1 MYYNGKNVLDL
12 TTVSEESHFNNTA
25 LAQKPVMICKI
36 LLIYV
41 LNCFEFQHG
50 TIHYR
55 GMIPPFW
62 NPFKLLDLNH
72 IIRTIDRMAQEVHAI
87 KK

>member
-1 MYYNGKNVLDL
+1 MQDSVDLCFQIVL
-12 TTVSEESHFNNTA
+12 
-25 LAQKPVMICKI
+25 K
-36 LLIYV
+36 
-41 LNCFEFQHG
+41 CFEIQHG

-87 KK
+87 KKKFFSYCQLREC

>member
-1 MYYNGKNVLDL
+1 MIKMQD
-12 TTVSEESHFNNTA
+12 
-25 LAQKPVMICKI
+25 PVD
-36 LLIYV
+36 
-41 LNCFEFQHG
+41 CFEFQHG

-72 IIRTIDRMAQEVHAI
+72 IIRTIDKMAQEVCI
-87 KK
+87 PKKNILFILSTFILISFICKICNYTGNQ